1 MTQKEKLIELFISLD
16 EEHLL
21 PYDEQP
27 SWAQSLWKK
36 RAEQII
42 KAFPQ
47 IEKKPVRVMLLYDSE
62 WSIEKQY
69 YIQGIGYSEQA
80 RQDWI
85 DSHYVEV
92 V

>member
-1 MTQKEKLIELFISLD
+1 MNAKEKIEKIFFAYIDNGEGGAEIDFDGFYDHLIKE
-16 EEHLL
+16 
-21 PYDEQP
+21 
-27 SWAQSLWKK
+27 
-36 RAEQII
+36 
-42 KAFPQ
+42 FPQ

>member
-1 MTQKEKLIELFISLD
+1 MNAKEKIKSILEDHAKNNYNDYNNLISMIAD
-16 EEHLL
+16 
-21 PYDEQP
+21 D
-27 SWAQSLWKK
+27 
-36 RAEQII
+36 II